1 MKLFLIRVCEEFGD
15 EIYEYSDVVVASN
28 EEEAKQIALNKF
40 DRFCCITEVE
50 AEEIETVDG
59 FNVILQKAEEI

>member
-1 MKLFLIRVCEEFGD
+1 MKLFLVRVCEEFG
-15 EIYEYSDVVVASN
+15 EEAYEYSDVVVASN

-40 DRFCCITEVE
+40 DRLCCITEVE

-59 FNVILQKAEEI
+59 FNVILQKAEEV